1 MPPWE
6 RWPAFSGIF
15 SANGKNPVYFKVGRR
30 NVECGNENEKAGNRN
45 ELIDMLKSGKFFDE
59 G

>member
-1 MPPWE
+1 
-6 RWPAFSGIF
+6 
-15 SANGKNPVYFKVGRR
+15 
-30 NVECGNENEKAGNRN
+30 VECGNENEKAGNRN

>member
-1 MPPWE
+1 LKWE
-6 RWPAFSGIF
+6 VGMRNKKGVGRR
-15 SANGKNPVYFKVGRR
+15 NKREVGRR
-30 NVECGNENEKAGNRN
+30 NVECGNENVKAGNRN